1 MLCEKKTPSRCN
13 AHTALKSRPARLRDF
28 LAKSNCPKLIPTAE
42 LHPKTAAV
50 RLCSVL
56 ALQHRFFYSMYLYLI
71 FRLLWKTRCCE
82 RECICLS
89 G

>member
-1 MLCEKKTPSRCN
+1 MLCEKKNPSRCN

-56 ALQHRFFYSMYLYLI
+56 ALQHRFFTL
-71 FRLLWKTRCCE
+71 
-82 RECICLS
+82 CICILYSVFS
-89 G
+89 GRLVAVNENVFA